1 MECQEIDQI
10 VWIFKRIDG
19 SKEKDV
25 FAMFATYVAPVTQT
39 MQHITRSRMTADRNA
54 SRIDQLGQKAEKRYR
69 QVSIPAAA
77 RLSLGTHW
85 IAVPSSIQALDFVLS
100 PPVGGG
106 PIPAAVQRWAD
117 P

>member
-54 SRIDQLGQKAEKRYR
+54 SRIDQLGYDKTLHMTG
-69 QVSIPAAA
+69 AAQ
-77 RLSLGTHW
+77 S
-85 IAVPSSIQALDFVLS
+85 
-100 PPVGGG
+100 VGGFAV
-106 PIPAAVQRWAD
+106 AAQLTEGSNPPTRPFSSLWLEPD
-117 P
+117 LSKRIMT